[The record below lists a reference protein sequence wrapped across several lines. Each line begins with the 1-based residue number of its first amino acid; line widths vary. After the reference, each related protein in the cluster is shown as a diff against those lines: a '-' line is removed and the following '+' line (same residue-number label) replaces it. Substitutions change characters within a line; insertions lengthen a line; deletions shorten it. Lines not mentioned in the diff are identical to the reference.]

1 MPELFIF
8 LIKVN
13 GSLVL
18 FCLAYFLIMRR
29 LTYYKLNRF
38 FLLGGIFLSTVYPLL
53 ELSIFFKQSP
63 NLVFTV
69 QDKLPAVV
77 KQASSVVDPW
87 LLLMICFWTGVIL
100 MALRMAVR
108 LWSLFKIHRQST
120 PAKVNH
126 YAVRLLRG
134 DISTFSFWNNIY
146 LNPEQHEIEEIAAI
160 LKHEQVHVKDF
171 HTLDI
176 LLAEL
181 ATVFYWFNPGAWL
194 MRKAIKENLEF
205 ITDQKTLQ
213 TGIDRKAYQ
222 YSMLQASTGLH
233 SSELITNFN
242 ITATRRRIVMM
253 NSKRTSSFYLL
264 SYLLVIVGIVFAI
277 SAFTAVKIEVSKKLV
292 KINTDIKS
300 SKVLNNVT
308 SGQRGTSGLTK
319 LKDLPAS
326 TKSITT
332 ISLINRSSSVQLNRA
347 SKAEIRLSSAKER
360 RKLQADAP
368 GVSNVDTAVSAN
380 QATANMNSIK
390 VFKVSKD
397 TQDRSLEQARTY
409 VNDKEVTPEQMKHIN
424 TENIISVNVRKNE
437 DPAKNAIYIYTKP
450 L

>member
-29 LTYYKLNRF
+29 LTYYKLNRL

-368 GVSNVDTAVSAN
+368 GVSNVD
-380 QATANMNSIK
+380 
-390 VFKVSKD
+390 
-397 TQDRSLEQARTY
+397 
-409 VNDKEVTPEQMKHIN
+409 
-424 TENIISVNVRKNE
+424 
-437 DPAKNAIYIYTKP
+437 
-450 L
+450 

>member
-1 MPELFIF
+1 
-8 LIKVN
+8 
-13 GSLVL
+13 
-18 FCLAYFLIMRR
+18 
-29 LTYYKLNRF
+29 
-38 FLLGGIFLSTVYPLL
+38 
-53 ELSIFFKQSP
+53 
-63 NLVFTV
+63 
-69 QDKLPAVV
+69 
-77 KQASSVVDPW
+77 
-87 LLLMICFWTGVIL
+87 

-171 HTLDI
+171 HTFDI

-194 MRKAIKENLEF
+194 MRKAVKENLEF

-360 RKLQADAP
+360 RKLQANAP